1 MELQMRLQKNQTINK
16 CVQEEKKKE
25 KRTLERALLRL
36 FSVVKYLAKSNIAF
50 QRSNDKIGRDNS
62 ENFLGNIEMIGELIM

>member
-36 FSVVKYLAKSNIAF
+36 FSVVKYLAKSIAF

-62 ENFLGNIEMIGELIM
+62 GNFLGNIEMIGGLIM